1 MDNQITIGQALW
13 WAIEKFKRNQIESAQ
28 IDAELLL
35 CRVLGTTREVLYM
48 TSENELEEEK
58 YFLFEKL
65 VAQRLMRVPVAYILQ
80 EKYFF
85 GLKFVVNENVLIPR
99 PETEELVISSL
110 EQINNITAEKKEI
123 NILEI
128 GTGSGAVIVS
138 LAQAL
143 EKTHLK
149 DRVNFFAS
157 DKSSLAL
164 DVAKINIER
173 HNLTERIF
181 LFHSDLLKE
190 IPEYIKFEIIVANL
204 PYLDRT
210 KIEEYSPEIKYE
222 PSMALFAEEK
232 GKKIYYD
239 LFAEIK
245 AKKLEPIVI
254 AECSQD
260 QEKELKI
267 AYDNLITIGV

>member
-1 MDNQITIGQALW
+1 MDNQITNGQALW
-13 WAIEKFKRNQIESAQ
+13 WAIEKFKGNHFESAQ
-28 IDAELLL
+28 IDAEVLL
-35 CRVLGTTREVLYM
+35 CRVLGITREVLYM

-65 VAQRLMRVPVAYILQ
+65 VAQRLMRIPIAYLLQ

-99 PETEELVISSL
+99 PDTEELVISTL
-110 EQINNITAEKKEI
+110 EQINNIASDKNEI

-128 GTGSGAVIVS
+128 GTGSGAVIIS
-138 LAQAL
+138 LAKAL
-143 EKTHLK
+143 EKTKLK
-149 DRVNFFAS
+149 NRVNFFAS

-173 HNLTERIF
+173 HNLTGKII
-181 LFHSDLLKE
+181 LYNSDLLKE
-190 IPEYIKFEIIVANL
+190 IPDNIKFEIIVANL
-204 PYLDRT
+204 PYLDST

-222 PSMALFAEEK
+222 PRLALFADEN
-232 GKKIYYD
+232 GKKIYFD

-245 AKKLEPIVI
+245 AKKLKPIVI
-254 AECSQD
+254 VECSQD
-260 QEKELKI
+260 LEKELKI
-267 AYDNLITIGV
+267 ACEDLITIGV